1 MVNHNTFLNCS
12 FYLIFYLSSTNNI
25 FIHDLIKKK
34 YIRDNDWWVKTW
46 NKIQK
51 KKKYKIVRVRGLFS
65 VTPTRETHAADLY
78 F

>member
-12 FYLIFYLSSTNNI
+12 FYLIFYLSSTNNL

-51 KKKYKIVRVRGLFS
+51 KKYKIVRVRGLFP